1 MVQRLTWLV
10 PLVLLQGCAGTPLA
24 ERLER
29 SFGSVDTVVET
40 QPARSDDTTPTGS
53 KIKDSASP
61 AADGPDLKNPDG
73 VLKKGTAITKAPET
87 SVAIETSAETSAPSP
102 SSQSPSNRTAS
113 NPAKPNSPAWNQPQE
128 PYRITIRLSG
138 ADPAAPAEAVTRV
151 LRIADVR
158 FAVERIERIQP

>member
-24 ERLER
+24 DRLET
-29 SFGSVDTVVET
+29 SFGVPETIVET
-40 QPARSDDTTPTGS
+40 PSARSEEATSMGS
-53 KIKDSASP
+53 KREDSASP
-61 AADGPDLKNPDG
+61 AADRSDLDDSDG
-73 VLKKGTAITKAPET
+73 ELDQGNAPSIAPTA
-87 SVAIETSAETSAPSP
+87 SVPAPSP
-102 SSQSPSNRTAS
+102 ESPSNPT
-113 NPAKPNSPAWNQPQE
+113 NPTRANPTQSNSPSSNQPQE

-151 LRIADVR
+151 LRNADVS

>member
-24 ERLER
+24 ERLET
-29 SFGSVDTVVET
+29 SFGAQDAALLTAPDKVVES
-40 QPARSDDTTPTGS
+40 QAARSVQAKPTGS
-53 KIKDSASP
+53 VIKDSVSP
-61 AADGPDLKNPDG
+61 AADLPD
-73 VLKKGTAITKAPET
+73 
-87 SVAIETSAETSAPSP
+87 AETSASNPIPSNPIPSDSP
-102 SSQSPSNRTAS
+102 SSKPPSS
-113 NPAKPNSPAWNQPQE
+113 NQPQE

-151 LRIADVR
+151 LRNADVS

>member
-24 ERLER
+24 ERLET
-29 SFGSVDTVVET
+29 SFGAAETGVET
-40 QPARSDDTTPTGS
+40 QPARSDLTTPTGL
-53 KIKDSASP
+53 KIKDPASP
-61 AADGPDLKNPDG
+61 AAERSDLNNPNG
-73 VLKKGTAITKAPET
+73 VLKKGAATATASKP
-87 SVAIETSAETSAPSP
+87 SVELETSAPTP
-102 SSQSPSNRTAS
+102 LSQSPSN
-113 NPAKPNSPAWNQPQE
+113 PPKPKSPPSNQPQE

-151 LRIADVR
+151 LRNANVR

>member
-24 ERLER
+24 ERLET
-29 SFGSVDTVVET
+29 SFGAQDAALLTAPDTVVER
-40 QPARSDDTTPTGS
+40 QAARSVQANPTDSDSAIKDYVTPT
-53 KIKDSASP
+53 AEL
-61 AADGPDLKNPDG
+61 PD
-73 VLKKGTAITKAPET
+73 
-87 SVAIETSAETSAPSP
+87 AETSASNPIASDPPPSNPTPSDPP
-102 SSQSPSNRTAS
+102 SS
-113 NPAKPNSPAWNQPQE
+113 NQPQE

-151 LRIADVR
+151 LRNADVS

>member
-40 QPARSDDTTPTGS
+40 QPARSDDTTSTGS

-61 AADGPDLKNPDG
+61 AADGSDLNNPDG
-73 VLKKGTAITKAPET
+73 VLKKGTATTKAPET
-87 SVAIETSAETSAPSP
+87 SVALETSAPSP
-102 SSQSPSNRTAS
+102 SST
-113 NPAKPNSPAWNQPQE
+113 NPAQPKSPASNQPQE

-151 LRIADVR
+151 LRNADVR

>member
-24 ERLER
+24 ERLET

-40 QPARSDDTTPTGS
+40 QPAQSDDATPTGS

-61 AADGPDLKNPDG
+61 AADGSDLNNPDG
-73 VLKKGTAITKAPET
+73 VLKKGTARTTAP
-87 SVAIETSAETSAPSP
+87 ETSAPSP
-102 SSQSPSNRTAS
+102 SSQSPSN
-113 NPAKPNSPAWNQPQE
+113 PPKLKSPPSNQPQE

-151 LRIADVR
+151 LRNADVR

>member
-24 ERLER
+24 ERLET
-29 SFGSVDTVVET
+29 SFGAQDAALLTAPDTVVER
-40 QPARSDDTTPTGS
+40 QAARSVQANPTGS
-53 KIKDSASP
+53 AINDSVSP
-61 AADGPDLKNPDG
+61 AAELLD
-73 VLKKGTAITKAPET
+73 V
-87 SVAIETSAETSAPSP
+87 ETSASNPIASDPT
-102 SSQSPSNRTAS
+102 PSNPTPS
-113 NPAKPNSPAWNQPQE
+113 DPPFSNQPQE

-151 LRIADVR
+151 LRNADVS

>member
-29 SFGSVDTVVET
+29 SFGAAEIGVET
-40 QPARSDDTTPTGS
+40 QPARSDLTTPTGL
-53 KIKDSASP
+53 KIKDPASP
-61 AADGPDLKNPDG
+61 AAERSDLNNPNG
-73 VLKKGTAITKAPET
+73 VLKKGTATATASKPSVALET
-87 SVAIETSAETSAPSP
+87 STPSEE
-102 SSQSPSNRTAS
+102 SPLNPTAANS
-113 NPAKPNSPAWNQPQE
+113 TKPNPPRSNQPQE

-151 LRIADVR
+151 LRNADVS

>member
-24 ERLER
+24 ERLET
-29 SFGSVDTVVET
+29 SFGAQDAALLTAPDKVVER
-40 QPARSDDTTPTGS
+40 QAARSVQANPTGS
-53 KIKDSASP
+53 VIKDSVSP
-61 AADGPDLKNPDG
+61 AADLPD
-73 VLKKGTAITKAPET
+73 
-87 SVAIETSAETSAPSP
+87 AETSASNPIASNPIASDPIASDPIPSDSP
-102 SSQSPSNRTAS
+102 SSKPPSS
-113 NPAKPNSPAWNQPQE
+113 NQPQE

-151 LRIADVR
+151 LRNADVS

>member
-40 QPARSDDTTPTGS
+40 QPARSDDTTSTGS

-61 AADGPDLKNPDG
+61 AADGSDLNNPDG
-73 VLKKGTAITKAPET
+73 MLKKWTAVTTAPET
-87 SVAIETSAETSAPSP
+87 SVELETSAQSP
-102 SSQSPSNRTAS
+102 LSQSPSN
-113 NPAKPNSPAWNQPQE
+113 PPKPKSPPSNQPQE

-151 LRIADVR
+151 LRNADVR

>member
-24 ERLER
+24 ERLET
-29 SFGSVDTVVET
+29 SFGAQDAALLTAPDTVVER
-40 QPARSDDTTPTGS
+40 QAARSVQANPTGS
-53 KIKDSASP
+53 AIKDSVSP
-61 AADGPDLKNPDG
+61 ASEL
-73 VLKKGTAITKAPET
+73 PE
-87 SVAIETSAETSAPSP
+87 VETSASNPTPSDQP
-102 SSQSPSNRTAS
+102 SS
-113 NPAKPNSPAWNQPQE
+113 NQPQE

-151 LRIADVR
+151 LRNADVS

>member
-40 QPARSDDTTPTGS
+40 QPARSDDTTSTGS

-61 AADGPDLKNPDG
+61 AADGSDLNNPDG
-73 VLKKGTAITKAPET
+73 VLKKGTAPTKAPEP
-87 SVAIETSAETSAPSP
+87 SVELETSAPSP
-102 SSQSPSNRTAS
+102 SSQSPSN
-113 NPAKPNSPAWNQPQE
+113 PPKPKSPPSNQPQE

-151 LRIADVR
+151 LRNADVR

>member
-24 ERLER
+24 ERLET
-29 SFGSVDTVVET
+29 SFGAQDAALLTAPDTVVEK
-40 QPARSDDTTPTGS
+40 QAARSVQANPTGS
-53 KIKDSASP
+53 AINDSVSP
-61 AADGPDLKNPDG
+61 AAELLD
-73 VLKKGTAITKAPET
+73 V
-87 SVAIETSAETSAPSP
+87 ETSASNPIASDPTPSNPTPSDPP
-102 SSQSPSNRTAS
+102 SS
-113 NPAKPNSPAWNQPQE
+113 NQPQE

-151 LRIADVR
+151 LRNADVS

>member
-24 ERLER
+24 ERLET
-29 SFGSVDTVVET
+29 SFGAQYAELLTAPDTVVER
-40 QPARSDDTTPTGS
+40 QAARSVKANPMGS
-53 KIKDSASP
+53 AIKDSVSP
-61 AADGPDLKNPDG
+61 ATALPD
-73 VLKKGTAITKAPET
+73 V
-87 SVAIETSAETSAPSP
+87 ETSAANPIASKPIPSDPP
-102 SSQSPSNRTAS
+102 SS
-113 NPAKPNSPAWNQPQE
+113 NPASSNQPQE

-151 LRIADVR
+151 LRNADVS

>member
-24 ERLER
+24 ERLET
-29 SFGSVDTVVET
+29 SFGAQDAGLLTAPDTVVER
-40 QPARSDDTTPTGS
+40 QAARSVQANPTGS
-53 KIKDSASP
+53 AINDSVSP
-61 AADGPDLKNPDG
+61 AAELLD
-73 VLKKGTAITKAPET
+73 VET
-87 SVAIETSAETSAPSP
+87 
-102 SSQSPSNRTAS
+102 SPSNPTPS
-113 NPAKPNSPAWNQPQE
+113 DPPSSNQPQE

-151 LRIADVR
+151 LRNADVS

>member
-24 ERLER
+24 ERLET
-29 SFGSVDTVVET
+29 SFGAAETGVET
-40 QPARSDDTTPTGS
+40 QPARSDLVTPTGL

-61 AADGPDLKNPDG
+61 AAVRPDLSNPDG
-73 VLKKGTAITKAPET
+73 VLKEGTATSTASEPSVALET
-87 SVAIETSAETSAPSP
+87 STPSEE
-102 SSQSPSNRTAS
+102 SPLNPTAANS
-113 NPAKPNSPAWNQPQE
+113 TKPNPPRSNQPQE

-151 LRIADVR
+151 LRNADVS

>member
-1 MVQRLTWLV
+1 MVRRLTWLV

-40 QPARSDDTTPTGS
+40 QPARSDDTTSTGS

-61 AADGPDLKNPDG
+61 AADGSDLNNPDG
-73 VLKKGTAITKAPET
+73 VLKKGTATTKAPET
-87 SVAIETSAETSAPSP
+87 SAP
-102 SSQSPSNRTAS
+102 SSQSPSN
-113 NPAKPNSPAWNQPQE
+113 PPKPKSPPSNQPQE

-151 LRIADVR
+151 LRNADVR

>member
-24 ERLER
+24 ERLET
-29 SFGSVDTVVET
+29 SFGAQDAALLTAPDTVVERKA
-40 QPARSDDTTPTGS
+40 ARSVQANPTDS
-53 KIKDSASP
+53 PIKDSVSP
-61 AADGPDLKNPDG
+61 AAELPD
-73 VLKKGTAITKAPET
+73 
-87 SVAIETSAETSAPSP
+87 AETSASNPTPSISTPSDPP
-102 SSQSPSNRTAS
+102 SS
-113 NPAKPNSPAWNQPQE
+113 NQPQE

-151 LRIADVR
+151 LRNADVS

>member
-24 ERLER
+24 ERLET
-29 SFGSVDTVVET
+29 SFGAQDAALLTAPDKVVES
-40 QPARSDDTTPTGS
+40 QAARSVQAKPTGS
-53 KIKDSASP
+53 VIKDSVSP
-61 AADGPDLKNPDG
+61 AADLPD
-73 VLKKGTAITKAPET
+73 
-87 SVAIETSAETSAPSP
+87 AETSASNSIASNPIASNPIPSDSP
-102 SSQSPSNRTAS
+102 SSKPPSS
-113 NPAKPNSPAWNQPQE
+113 NQPQE

-151 LRIADVR
+151 LRNADVS

>member
-24 ERLER
+24 ERLET
-29 SFGSVDTVVET
+29 SFGAQDAALLTAPDTVVEK
-40 QPARSDDTTPTGS
+40 QAARSVQANPTGS
-53 KIKDSASP
+53 AINNSVSP
-61 AADGPDLKNPDG
+61 AAELPD
-73 VLKKGTAITKAPET
+73 V
-87 SVAIETSAETSAPSP
+87 ETSA
-102 SSQSPSNRTAS
+102 SNPTAS
-113 NPAKPNSPAWNQPQE
+113 NPIASEPTPSDPPSSNQPQE

-151 LRIADVR
+151 LRNADVS

>member
-1 MVQRLTWLV
+1 MVRRLTWLV

-40 QPARSDDTTPTGS
+40 QPARSDDTTSTGS

-61 AADGPDLKNPDG
+61 AADGSDLNNPDG
-73 VLKKGTAITKAPET
+73 VLKKGTATNKAPEP
-87 SVAIETSAETSAPSP
+87 SAP
-102 SSQSPSNRTAS
+102 SSQSPSN
-113 NPAKPNSPAWNQPQE
+113 PPKPKSPPSNQPQE

-151 LRIADVR
+151 LRNADVR

>member
-24 ERLER
+24 ERLET
-29 SFGSVDTVVET
+29 SFGAQDAALLTAPDTVVERKA
-40 QPARSDDTTPTGS
+40 ARSVQANPTDS
-53 KIKDSASP
+53 PIKDSVSP
-61 AADGPDLKNPDG
+61 AAELLD
-73 VLKKGTAITKAPET
+73 
-87 SVAIETSAETSAPSP
+87 AETSASNPTPSNSTPSDPP
-102 SSQSPSNRTAS
+102 SS
-113 NPAKPNSPAWNQPQE
+113 NQPQE

-151 LRIADVR
+151 LRNADVS

>member
-24 ERLER
+24 ERLET
-29 SFGSVDTVVET
+29 SFGAQDAALLTAPDTVVER
-40 QPARSDDTTPTGS
+40 QAARSVQANPTDS
-53 KIKDSASP
+53 DSAIKDSVSP
-61 AADGPDLKNPDG
+61 AAELPD
-73 VLKKGTAITKAPET
+73 
-87 SVAIETSAETSAPSP
+87 AETSASNPIASDPTPSDPP
-102 SSQSPSNRTAS
+102 SS
-113 NPAKPNSPAWNQPQE
+113 NQPQE

-151 LRIADVR
+151 LRNADVS

>member
-24 ERLER
+24 ERLET
-29 SFGSVDTVVET
+29 SFGAQDAALLTAPDKVVES
-40 QPARSDDTTPTGS
+40 QAARSVQANPTGS
-53 KIKDSASP
+53 VIKDSVSP
-61 AADGPDLKNPDG
+61 AADLPD
-73 VLKKGTAITKAPET
+73 
-87 SVAIETSAETSAPSP
+87 AETSASNPIASNPIPSDSP
-102 SSQSPSNRTAS
+102 SSNPPSS
-113 NPAKPNSPAWNQPQE
+113 NQPQE

-151 LRIADVR
+151 LRNADVS

>member
-24 ERLER
+24 ERLET
-29 SFGSVDTVVET
+29 SFGAVDTVVET
-40 QPARSDDTTPTGS
+40 QPARSDDATPTSS

-61 AADGPDLKNPDG
+61 AADGSDLNNPDG
-73 VLKKGTAITKAPET
+73 VLKKGTEITKAPEP
-87 SVAIETSAETSAPSP
+87 SVELETSAPSP
-102 SSQSPSNRTAS
+102 LSQSPSN
-113 NPAKPNSPAWNQPQE
+113 PPKPKSPHSNQPQE

-151 LRIADVR
+151 LRNADVR

>member
-24 ERLER
+24 ERLET
-29 SFGSVDTVVET
+29 SFGAQDAALLTAPDTVVER
-40 QPARSDDTTPTGS
+40 QAARSVQANPTGS
-53 KIKDSASP
+53 AIKDSVSP
-61 AADGPDLKNPDG
+61 ATEL
-73 VLKKGTAITKAPET
+73 PE
-87 SVAIETSAETSAPSP
+87 VETSASNPTPSDSP
-102 SSQSPSNRTAS
+102 SS
-113 NPAKPNSPAWNQPQE
+113 NQPQE

-151 LRIADVR
+151 LRNADVS

>member
-40 QPARSDDTTPTGS
+40 QPARSDDTTSTGS

-61 AADGPDLKNPDG
+61 AADGSDLNNPDG
-73 VLKKGTAITKAPET
+73 VLKKGSAITTSPEP
-87 SVAIETSAETSAPSP
+87 SVELETSAPSP
-102 SSQSPSNRTAS
+102 SSQSPSN
-113 NPAKPNSPAWNQPQE
+113 PHKPKSPPSNQPQE

-151 LRIADVR
+151 LRNADVR

>member
-24 ERLER
+24 ERLET
-29 SFGSVDTVVET
+29 SFGAVDTVVET
-40 QPARSDDTTPTGS
+40 QPARSDDATPMGS

-61 AADGPDLKNPDG
+61 AADGSDLNNPDG
-73 VLKKGTAITKAPET
+73 VLKKGTEITKAPEP
-87 SVAIETSAETSAPSP
+87 SVELETSAPSP
-102 SSQSPSNRTAS
+102 LSQSPSN
-113 NPAKPNSPAWNQPQE
+113 PPKPKSPPSNQPQE

-151 LRIADVR
+151 LRNADVR

>member
-24 ERLER
+24 ERLET
-29 SFGSVDTVVET
+29 SFGAQDAALLTAPDKVVES
-40 QPARSDDTTPTGS
+40 QAARSVQANPTGS
-53 KIKDSASP
+53 VIKDSVSP
-61 AADGPDLKNPDG
+61 AADLPD
-73 VLKKGTAITKAPET
+73 
-87 SVAIETSAETSAPSP
+87 AETSASNPIASNPIPSDSP
-102 SSQSPSNRTAS
+102 SSNSPSS
-113 NPAKPNSPAWNQPQE
+113 KPPSSNQPQE

-151 LRIADVR
+151 LRNADVS

>member
-40 QPARSDDTTPTGS
+40 QPARSDDATPTGS

-61 AADGPDLKNPDG
+61 AADGSDLNNPDG
-73 VLKKGTAITKAPET
+73 VLKKGTATTKAPEP
-87 SVAIETSAETSAPSP
+87 SVELETSAPSP
-102 SSQSPSNRTAS
+102 SSQSPSN
-113 NPAKPNSPAWNQPQE
+113 PPKPKSPPSNQPQE

-151 LRIADVR
+151 LRNADVR